1 MEEGRQEG
9 RELGREEG
17 RELGREEGRK
27 EGLLQVVRAML
38 KQGIDKEFIV
48 NCTGLSTE
56 EVDAL
61 S

>member
-1 MEEGRQEG
+1 MRTERDIQNQIAYA
-9 RELGREEG
+9 
-17 RELGREEGRK
+17 REEGRK

-48 NCTGLSTE
+48 NCTGLSTI

>member
-1 MEEGRQEG
+1 MEEGLEVGRQ
-9 RELGREEG
+9 EG

-27 EGLLQVVRAML
+27 EGLLQVARAML
-38 KQGIDKEFIV
+38 KQGIDKEFII